1 MVEKQY
7 TISASEG
14 LHARPTSLLV
24 GSLAPFSSDISL
36 IYNDKTVNMKSIL
49 GVMALGV
56 ASGATITVRAEG
68 ADENE
73 AIAKI
78 DEVMKSE
85 GLAN

>member
-14 LHARPTSLLV
+14 LHARPTSQLV
-24 GSLAPFSSDISL
+24 GSLAPFSSEITL
-36 IYNDKTVNMKSIL
+36 IYNGKSVNMKSIL
-49 GVMALGV
+49 GVMSLGV
-56 ASGATITVRAEG
+56 ASGSTVTVQAEG

-85 GLAN
+85 GLAG